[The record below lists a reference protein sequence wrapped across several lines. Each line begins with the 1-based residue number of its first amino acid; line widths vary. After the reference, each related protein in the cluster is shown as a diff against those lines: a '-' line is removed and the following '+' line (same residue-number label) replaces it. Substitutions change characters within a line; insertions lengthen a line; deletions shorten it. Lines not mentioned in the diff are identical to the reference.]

1 MILEWPESIRTK
13 LFLIALTQRDALKRR
28 RVIIFNRGNNLFGI
42 NNSFG
47 CLALNDRDAIS
58 SQVKSSEVFLQN
70 GITNG
75 EITFLND
82 LLQDDEVKSRLDI
95 IDKEIDDRIGE
106 GAGEPLILY
115 ETARH
120 LLVAGGKRLRSLL
133 VILSCEAVGGN
144 IERALPFA
152 VATEF
157 AQTASLIHDDV
168 IDEDILRR
176 GVEAAHQKY
185 GQKMAILAG
194 DLLVAQAVK
203 MIGNHATAEL
213 LVQVAEGG
221 IRMCEGEAF
230 DMLMNADN
238 PEAMTIE
245 SYLKMVEKKT
255 VAFIKTATTM
265 GASIGGGSPE
275 QSDALGRYGENLGY
289 AFQIRDDI
297 LNLISTKE
305 IVGKSVQSDLISK
318 RCTYPLVYALDAVT
332 TEERNSCL
340 KALASGDVSPARMLI
355 DKTDAISQSVMVTQ
369 NYVQIAKDALQSH
382 AFTTSPLLEKI
393 ADFVLQRLH

>member
-1 MILEWPESIRTK
+1 MHKK
-13 LFLIALTQRDALKRR
+13 LFLIGPPEREALKRR

-70 GITNG
+70 GISNG
-75 EITFLND
+75 EITFLID

-106 GAGEPLILY
+106 GSGEPLILY

-144 IERALPFA
+144 IEKALPFA

-213 LVQVAEGG
+213 LVRVAEGG

-238 PEAMTIE
+238 PEVMTRE
-245 SYLKMVEKKT
+245 SYLKMVERKT

-265 GASIGGGSPE
+265 GASIGGGNTE

-297 LNLISTKE
+297 LNIISTKE
-305 IVGKSVQSDLISK
+305 IAGKSVQSDLISK

-332 TEERNSCL
+332 TEERNRCL
-340 KALASGDVSPARMLI
+340 KALASGNVSPARMLI
-355 DKTDAISQSVMVTQ
+355 EKTDAISQSIIVTQ
-369 NYVQIAKDALQSH
+369 NYVQIAKDALQSR
-382 AFTTSPLLEKI
+382 AFTTTPLLEKI